1 MRKIMFFMR
10 VLLLVTVA
18 LLGLNKLAYAEQVN
32 KSVKECLEN
41 PDACNQNQPT
51 TENDNTNTNTTDNNN
66 VGLTIWDFLKMI
78 FATIFV
84 VALLYFM
91 LKFINK
97 KNKSYKSSQ
106 IIENIG
112 GASLGSNRSV
122 QIIKVGNQLLVVGVG
137 ESIQLLKE
145 INDEE
150 EYRQILSNYNDK
162 MEQLVQPSDIVTK
175 VLERAKIKKKK
186 STTEESQFSTI
197 LKNQLQDMKNNRKK
211 IFEDMEKKGP
221 EDR

>member
-1 MRKIMFFMR
+1 MFFMR

>member
-1 MRKIMFFMR
+1 MFFMR

-32 KSVKECLEN
+32 KSVKECSEN